1 MHAGLDPSRID
12 LELDS
17 RAVSFENPTGAR
29 GAGGT
34 AHGGRKG
41 APSRRIEAGE
51 RVVLADLEGP
61 GTIRHLWLTFPPAP
75 PERMRAPVLEVFYD
89 GAAEPSISVPA
100 LDFFG
105 LPHGRP

>member
-1 MHAGLDPSRID
+1 MHHGGVIETIWNPAYVDPN
-12 LELDS
+12 LDS

-41 APSRRIEAGE
+41 APNRRIRAGE

-61 GTIRHLWLTFPPAP
+61 GIARHLWLTVPPAP
-75 PERMRAPVLEVFYD
+75 PERLRALLLEVFYD
-89 GAAEPSISVPA
+89 DATEPSVSVPV
-100 LDFFG
+100 
-105 LPHGRP
+105 